1 MDNNT
6 ENPMNC
12 AGYVSLDRRLIVLET
27 EQNNMKGD
35 IAEIKESLKEGRM
48 LTLTTL
54 ISSVLGL
61 IGIIAS
67 FLMR

>member
-1 MDNNT
+1 MESRLP
-6 ENPMNC
+6 ENC
-12 AGYVSLDRRLIVLET
+12 SGYNSLVKRIIVIET

-35 IAEIKESLKEGRM
+35 IAEIKESLKESRM

-54 ISSVLGL
+54 ITSMLGL

-67 FLMR
+67 FMMR

>member
-1 MDNNT
+1 MESRLPENCSGYNNL
-6 ENPMNC
+6 EK
-12 AGYVSLDRRLIVLET
+12 RIIVIET

-35 IAEIKESLKEGRM
+35 ITEIKESLKESRM

-54 ISSVLGL
+54 ITSMLGL

-67 FLMR
+67 FMMRW